1 MRIAIAQ
8 HPIVPGEVD
17 VNRQT
22 VLTLLREAVDHRPD
36 VVVFP
41 EEMLVGYSERSPSL
55 AEPISGGRTIGLVQ
69 AVLRGTRTRALLG
82 LTETDGAGGRWIT
95 AVLVG
100 AEGVIARYR
109 KTHLWSAT
117 PGLRHEPTWYRPGSG
132 LVTFDIAG
140 ERCGVMI
147 CYDGDFPEMTRAYAD
162 LGCNVLFWL
171 NNRLSRGP
179 QESRHLAIANSMVL
193 AVSCFCGP
201 DENGNHAAGGSH
213 IVGHDGRVVA
223 EQWDAPGLIVAEVDT
238 AGVAGARAANPFY
251 TGRRPEL
258 YAPQRIS
265 DPAD

>member
-8 HPIVPGEVD
+8 HPIIPGDAEA
-17 VNRQT
+17 NRAT
-22 VLTLLREAVDHRPD
+22 VLALLDEALAHRPD

-41 EEMLVGYSERSPSL
+41 EEMLVGYSERSASL
-55 AEPISGGRTIGLVQ
+55 AEPLAGGPTTSSVRD
-69 AVLRGTRTRALLG
+69 ALRGTETRALLG
-82 LTETDGAGGRWIT
+82 LTEIDERGRRFIT

-100 AEGVIARYR
+100 AEGVVTRYR

-117 PGLRHEPTWYRPGSG
+117 PGLRHEPTAYTAGSE
-132 LVTFDIAG
+132 LVAFEISG

-162 LGCNVLFWL
+162 LGCGVLFWL

-179 QESRHLAIANSMVL
+179 EESRHLAIANSMIL

-201 DENGNHAAGGSH
+201 DETGQHASGGSH
-213 IVGHDGRVVA
+213 VIDHDGIVLGQR
-223 EQWDAPGLIVAEVDT
+223 WDEPGLVVVD
-238 AGVAGARAANPFY
+238 VDVERARRARTRNPFY

-258 YAPQRIS
+258 YSVGAAGDAR
-265 DPAD
+265 